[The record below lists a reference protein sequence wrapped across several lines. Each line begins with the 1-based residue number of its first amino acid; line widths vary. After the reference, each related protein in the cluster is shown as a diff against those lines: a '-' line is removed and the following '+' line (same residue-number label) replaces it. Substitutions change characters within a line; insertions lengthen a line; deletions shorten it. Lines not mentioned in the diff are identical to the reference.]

1 MLLVLLGHSFWKN
14 TKNQDYNM
22 LYIYMLY
29 IIPTGPHKDPPKTE
43 KATKKN
49 IRSKH
54 PATFPLERCVLKQ
67 NSQTPKHSFKLLATS
82 GLTPEPNTHQ
92 VYPHSIPIGIQWAGY
107 GFLWSAQFFGRFSLE
122 SCSCSKNTAKKYP
135 LRHHKKMN
143 KFKYSSL
150 HLFLRK

>member
-1 MLLVLLGHSFWKN
+1 
-14 TKNQDYNM
+14 
-22 LYIYMLY
+22 MLY

-92 VYPHSIPIGIQWAGY
+92 VYPHSIPIGIQWGWIWIFVVCAV
-107 GFLWSAQFFGRFSLE
+107 FWKVFFGELQLQQEHRQEVPPFAI
-122 SCSCSKNTAKKYP
+122 T
-135 LRHHKKMN
+135 
-143 KFKYSSL
+143 
-150 HLFLRK
+150 RK